1 MPGKRIRFQPNVP
14 QLLKLAD
21 PQGEWDDELRVGRY
35 QTTDGAEL
43 VLPRQAVILLNDLDP
58 AAGEEIGI
66 LKLKDDW
73 NVWLTAS
80 SEMRRADAETA
91 LESPETDPTL
101 LHQLDASIKAANT
114 EKRRNGRAV
123 PIRKEPTPAETL
135 QPRLFD
141 RGTGTDGP
149 VPQLAAAIALPA
161 KLRKGVP
168 YQDMLRAIVRTVKSV
183 LESEKLQLGDDPT
196 QKIIVTL
203 YIDAARRSG
212 VIYDFGSGE

>member
-1 MPGKRIRFQPNVP
+1 MTRIRFRPNEPVT
-14 QLLKLAD
+14 LKLAD
-21 PQGEWDDELRVGRY
+21 PQGEYDFELQTGRY
-35 QTTDGAEL
+35 QTVDGRE
-43 VLPRQAVILLNDLDP
+43 VQLPRAAVIKLNELAP

-66 LKLKDDW
+66 CRYENAKRDSW
-73 NVWLTAS
+73 AVWLTAT
-80 SEMRRADAETA
+80 SEKDRAIAEIDHSE
-91 LESPETDPTL
+91 LEQ
-101 LHQLDASIKAANT
+101 QLSASI
-114 EKRRNGRAV
+114 EQINGSKPAKEAV
-123 PIRKEPTPAETL
+123 TPIRRKQASKSPDEC

-149 VPQLAAAIALPA
+149 APAIQPAAILKPA
-161 KLRKGVP
+161 TLRKGVP

-212 VIYDFGSGE
+212 VVYDFGSAE